1 MPGISVSRGP
11 KPLELCQGASY
22 QCRAF
27 HLQKKVGGFTD
38 IGFSKL
44 LSCLTWH
51 DGGHSRVCVSIE
63 RKSPAS
69 WHHMS
74 SAHSRFVER
83 QIPAKINYYHSI
95 SQVLYSSPTRTINVF
110 PYFSPQ
116 PPSVPGCWEHPGAS
130 RGHPTEGGRG
140 WDAAEGAVKSKRGPG
155 REPKSFGWFFGWF
168 FGDSCDLLVIF
179 LCIFFG
185 SEFWRTQVYTKKTY
199 ICGIVGN
206 QLEYL
211 WEFQDEYETNT
222 NRFLVQSC
230 GS

>member
-27 HLQKKVGGFTD
+27 HLQKKVGGFKD

-110 PYFSPQ
+110 PYLYCLGSLF
-116 PPSVPGCWEHPGAS
+116 HPNLPAS
-130 RGHPTEGGRG
+130 QDVESIRAQAAATLLK
-140 WDAAEGAVKSKRGPG
+140 AAEDGTLQKVLSSQSVDQAGNQRVLDDFLGDFLGIVVICWWFFCVFFLVVSFDA
-155 REPKSFGWFFGWF
+155 PKS
-168 FGDSCDLLVIF
+168 I
-179 LCIFFG
+179 
-185 SEFWRTQVYTKKTY
+185 QKKLTF
-199 ICGIVGN
+199 VG
-206 QLEYL
+206 
-211 WEFQDEYETNT
+211 
-222 NRFLVQSC
+222 
-230 GS
+230 